1 MTTNDPSRHYS
12 LDELER
18 HPAGPAVDAR
28 VQAKT
33 FVDLMRMAP
42 PALIVNP
49 PALTDVDN
57 RKSAWANAISPPD
70 PRAIAR
76 ARLAQIDAEAAA
88 LRASLA

>member
-1 MTTNDPSRHYS
+1 MTHDPSRHYT

-18 HPAGPAVDAR
+18 HPPRPAVDAR

-57 RKSAWANAISPPD
+57 RASAWANAITPPD
-70 PRAIAR
+70 PRAVAT

-88 LRASLA
+88 LRAQLS